1 LTILFVKKGG
11 ILAMVKNKRS
21 KHDRCCKCGDHVVL
35 FKDYGYLCLTC
46 DSLIISDIASGIVRR
61 VLDDKS

>member
-1 LTILFVKKGG
+1 MK
-11 ILAMVKNKRS
+11 VKNKPS
-21 KHDRCCKCGDHVVL
+21 KHDRCCKCGDHVIL

-46 DSLIISDIASGIVRR
+46 DSLIISDIASGAVRR